1 MADVIYREQ
10 PFWLSQR
17 AALAVV
23 AASLVAGAVGFFLS
37 AAVFVGGLLG
47 TVVGVALLGAAR
59 YGRIT
64 LTDGRL
70 TVGRDRLAVADID
83 PGFGV
88 VPAADVLDQ
97 STMESLELGW
107 SARRGSVRIFGGAYG
122 RPKNGSTWLALRP
135 RASDEIWVF
144 ATRRP
149 DELQPLL
156 TREVHRLSR

>member
-17 AALAVV
+17 AALAVS
-23 AASLVAGAVGFFLS
+23 AASLVAGAVGFFFS
-37 AAVFVGGLLG
+37 AAVFVVGLLG
-47 TVVGVALLGAAR
+47 TVVGIALVGAAR

-64 LTDGRL
+64 LTGERL

-83 PGFGV
+83 PEFGV
-88 VPAADVLDQ
+88 VRAADVLDE
-97 STMESLELGW
+97 STLASVELGW
-107 SARRGSVRIFGGAYG
+107 SARRGSVRVFGGAYG

-135 RASDEIWVF
+135 RASDEIWVL

-149 DELQPLL
+149 DELEPLL
-156 TREVHRLSR
+156 TREVYRLSR